1 MIAEIQLV
9 WELLDYLQ
17 NLYVSIEINLS
28 FQG

>member
-1 MIAEIQLV
+1 MIPEIQLV